1 MPTAASGGEKPDSR
15 DLGLAYAGAPLGN
28 GSRFYRGFRPAHHAE
43 LVRRYLAA
51 GLIVLGKTNT
61 PELGLRPVTEPEA
74 SGPPEDPLRWSYGLV
89 QLRGVPDGAAVDLDG
104 RFWMTAAQLDRRWLA
119 LPHGRHVIAVY
130 VEGKQPVER
139 RVDVAAGRT
148 HFVRFGPFADVR
160 A

>member
-1 MPTAASGGEKPDSR
+1 MSASRAVRLALAVLVATAPGAAAHWRGLHHPFWGGVVVTPFPPPPPPWWWYGPSSPP
-15 DLGLAYAGAPLGN
+15 AP
-28 GSRFYRGFRPAHHAE
+28 
-43 LVRRYLAA
+43 
-51 GLIVLGKTNT
+51 
-61 PELGLRPVTEPEA
+61 PEPPGEPEA